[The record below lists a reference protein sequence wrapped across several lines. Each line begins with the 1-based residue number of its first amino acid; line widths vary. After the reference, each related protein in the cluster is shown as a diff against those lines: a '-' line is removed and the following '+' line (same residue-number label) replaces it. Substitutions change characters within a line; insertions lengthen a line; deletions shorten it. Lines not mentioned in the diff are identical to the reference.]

1 MRTRVFDA
9 HHRYLS
15 EEIWSCGQDLFE
27 TPVAS
32 IQSGEHLHFED
43 RDEVGWLGPSRS
55 LRMMKKSER
64 EERSGTEPPVLHTHD
79 PPILPSLPLSLS
91 PIPIQPA
98 FLIAF
103 LASSLPLHR
112 IRRGGLRSLGTRI
125 LLEKDGGGEH
135 FPQIQD
141 DRTKI

>member
-64 EERSGTEPPVLHTHD
+64 EERSGTRDVNFAN
-79 PPILPSLPLSLS
+79 LPD
-91 PIPIQPA
+91 QR
-98 FLIAF
+98 FTGKN
-103 LASSLPLHR
+103 HW
-112 IRRGGLRSLGTRI
+112 
-125 LLEKDGGGEH
+125 
-135 FPQIQD
+135 
-141 DRTKI
+141 

>member
-1 MRTRVFDA
+1 MMRTRVFDA

-79 PPILPSLPLSLS
+79 PPILPSLPLSHPHSAGILDCF
-91 PIPIQPA
+91 PRL
-98 FLIAF
+98 FIAPPSYS
-103 LASSLPLHR
+103 ARRSSLFGDTHFVGEG
-112 IRRGGLRSLGTRI
+112 RRR
-125 LLEKDGGGEH
+125 
-135 FPQIQD
+135 
-141 DRTKI
+141 